1 MRAKDVMTSHPI
13 LVSAA
18 EQDRDALRRLMRDA
32 DIHHLPI
39 VENGLLI
46 GVWVA
51 TDDGR
56 VVMLGRDR
64 VEEVASDASADAG
77 MRALMGDA
85 EAVLVRDAGLPVGV
99 ITRSDVLG
107 IVRTAIGRGIGQR
120 HPRPTVI
127 RIAGP
132 AGAGKTT
139 LIMRSLAH
147 LGRFDAV
154 VVQANL
160 AGPEGSGEAAAP
172 GPPADVRELVEP
184 SAHWRSG
191 LERVVARLA
200 DSELILVEDRDGELD
215 LAHGIGEDVQVAVVP
230 VADAGAL
237 SAVQLADAQAV
248 VVTYADTSP
257 AGGVAEALASLEARC
272 PGIATFAVAAAQ
284 DDPGLEAWVRWV
296 GMQVMRR
303 HG

>member
-18 EQDRDALRRLMRDA
+18 EQDRDALRRLMHDA

-39 VENGLLI
+39 VENGLLL
-46 GVWVA
+46 GVWVE
-51 TDDGR
+51 TGEGE
-56 VVMLGRDR
+56 VVMLGRER
-64 VEEVASDASADAG
+64 VQEVSSDARADVG
-77 MRALMGDA
+77 VRALMGDA

-107 IVRTAIGRGIGQR
+107 IVRTAIGRGIGRR
-120 HPRPTVI
+120 HPRPTVV

-139 LIMRSLAH
+139 LIMRSLAY
-147 LGRFDAV
+147 LGQFDAV

-160 AGPEGSGEAAAP
+160 AAVEDAGAP
-172 GPPADVRELVEP
+172 VRPDGVREVVEP

-191 LERVVARLA
+191 LDRVVARLA
-200 DSELILVEDRDGELD
+200 DAELILVEDRDGEID
-215 LAHGIGEDVQVAVVP
+215 LAHGIGEDVQVAVIP
-230 VADAGAL
+230 VADAAAL
-237 SAVQLADAQAV
+237 SPLQLADAQAV
-248 VVTYADTSP
+248 VVTHADSLP
-257 AGGVAEALASLEARC
+257 ADALADAVAAVGARC
-272 PGIATFAVAAAQ
+272 PGLEIFPVAAAGE
-284 DDPGLEAWVRWV
+284 DPGLEPWVRWIA
-296 GMQVMRR
+296 MQVMRR

>member
-18 EQDRDALRRLMRDA
+18 EQDRAALRRLMEDA

-39 VENGLLI
+39 VEDGHLL

-51 TDDGR
+51 TGDGR

-64 VEEVASDASADAG
+64 VEEISSDASADAG

-107 IVRTAIGRGIGQR
+107 IVRTAIGRGIGRR

-132 AGAGKTT
+132 SGAGKTT

-147 LGRFDAV
+147 LGQFDAV
-154 VVQANL
+154 VVQANVV
-160 AGPEGSGEAAAP
+160 AGEPGGAEAGAGAA
-172 GPPADVRELVEP
+172 GVREVVEP

-191 LERVVARLA
+191 LERVVSRLA

-215 LAHGIGEDVQVAVVP
+215 LAHGIGEDVQVAVIP
-230 VADAGAL
+230 AADAGTL
-237 SAVQLADAQAV
+237 SALQLADAQAV
-248 VVTYADTSP
+248 VLTAADGLAP
-257 AGGVAEALASLEARC
+257 EAVAEILAAVERRC
-272 PGIATFAVAAAQ
+272 PGLATFVVASVQ
-284 DDPGLEAWVRWV
+284 DDEGLDPWVRWV
-296 GMQVMRR
+296 SMQVMRR

>member
-13 LVSAA
+13 LVSAS
-18 EQDRDALRRLMRDA
+18 EQDRTELLRLMRDA

-39 VENGLLI
+39 VENGLLL

-64 VEEVASDASADAG
+64 VQEVSSDASADAG
-77 MRALMGDA
+77 VRALMGDA

-99 ITRSDVLG
+99 ITRADVLG
-107 IVRTAIGRGIGQR
+107 IVRTAMGRGIGRR
-120 HPRPTVI
+120 HPRPVVV

-132 AGAGKTT
+132 QGAGKTT

-160 AGPEGSGEAAAP
+160 EGVDQPAAP
-172 GPPADVRELVEP
+172 GRPEDVREVRDP
-184 SAHWRSG
+184 AAHWRSG
-191 LERVVARLA
+191 LDRIVTRLA
-200 DSELILVEDRDGELD
+200 DAELILVEDRDGEID
-215 LAHGIGEDVQVAVVP
+215 LAHGIGEDVQVAVIP
-230 VADAGAL
+230 VGEASTL
-237 SAVQLADAQAV
+237 SPLQLADAQAV
-248 VVTYADTSP
+248 VVTYADTLP
-257 AGGVAEALASLEARC
+257 ADAVADAVAAVEARC
-272 PGIATFAVAAAQ
+272 PGLEIFPVAAAR
-284 DDPGLEAWVRWV
+284 DDQGLEPWIRWIA
-296 GMQVMRR
+296 MQVMRR

>member
-18 EQDRDALRRLMRDA
+18 EKDRAALRRLMEDA

-39 VENGLLI
+39 VEDGHLL

-51 TDDGR
+51 TGDGR

-64 VEEVASDASADAG
+64 VEEISSDASADAG

-107 IVRTAIGRGIGQR
+107 IVRTAIGRGIGRR

-132 AGAGKTT
+132 SGAGKTT

-147 LGRFDAV
+147 LGQFDAV

-160 AGPEGSGEAAAP
+160 AMDAGGGRPAEAA
-172 GPPADVRELVEP
+172 GVREVVEP

-191 LERVVARLA
+191 LERVVSRLA
-200 DSELILVEDRDGELD
+200 DAELILVEDRDGELD

-230 VADAGAL
+230 AADAGSL
-237 SAVQLADAQAV
+237 SALQLSDAQAAV
-248 VVTYADTSP
+248 LTAADGLEP
-257 AGGVAEALASLEARC
+257 ERVAEIVAAVEQRC
-272 PGIATFAVAAAQ
+272 PGLAVFVVASVQ
-284 DDPGLEAWVRWV
+284 DDAGLDHWVRWV
-296 GMQVMRR
+296 SMQVMRR

>member
-18 EQDRDALRRLMRDA
+18 EHDREQLLRLMRDA

-39 VENGLLI
+39 VENGLLL
-46 GVWVA
+46 GVWVE
-51 TDDGR
+51 TGDGR
-56 VVMLGRDR
+56 VVMMGRDK
-64 VEEVASDASADAG
+64 VEEVASDASADVG
-77 MRALMGDA
+77 VRALMGDA

-107 IVRTAIGRGIGQR
+107 IVRTAIGRGIGRR

-160 AGPEGSGEAAAP
+160 EGAAAP
-172 GPPADVRELVEP
+172 GAPPAPAEVREVVEP

-191 LERVVARLA
+191 LDRVVARLA
-200 DSELILVEDRDGELD
+200 DAELIIVEDRDGEID
-215 LAHGIGEDVQVAVVP
+215 LAHGIGEDAQVAVVP
-230 VADAGAL
+230 VSDASSL
-237 SAVQLADAQAV
+237 TPMQLADAQAV
-248 VVTYADTSP
+248 VLTYADTLAP
-257 AGGVAEALASLEARC
+257 GALAEAVAHVGRRC
-272 PGIATFAVAAAQ
+272 PGVLIFPTAAVR
-284 DDPGLEAWVRWV
+284 DDQGLDQWVRWIS
-296 GMQVMRR
+296 MQVMRR

>member
-18 EQDRDALRRLMRDA
+18 EQDRAALRRLMEDA

-39 VENGLLI
+39 VEDGHLL

-51 TDDGR
+51 TGDGR

-64 VEEVASDASADAG
+64 VEELSSDASADAG

-107 IVRTAIGRGIGQR
+107 IVRTAIGRGIGRR
-120 HPRPTVI
+120 HPRPTVV

-132 AGAGKTT
+132 SGAGKTT

-147 LGRFDAV
+147 LGQFDAV
-154 VVQANL
+154 VVQANVA
-160 AGPEGSGEAAAP
+160 AGDPGAETAEAA
-172 GPPADVRELVEP
+172 GVREVVEP

-191 LERVVARLA
+191 LERVVSRLA
-200 DSELILVEDRDGELD
+200 DSELIMVEDRDGELD
-215 LAHGIGEDVQVAVVP
+215 LAHGIGEDVQVAVIP
-230 VADAGAL
+230 AAEAGTL
-237 SAVQLADAQAV
+237 SALQLADAQAV
-248 VVTYADTSP
+248 VLTAADGLP
-257 AGGVAEALASLEARC
+257 PGEIEEILATVERRC
-272 PGIATFAVAAAQ
+272 PGLATFVVASVQ
-284 DDPGLEAWVRWV
+284 DDAGLDPWVRWV
-296 GMQVMRR
+296 SMQVMRR

>member
-18 EQDRDALRRLMRDA
+18 EQDRAALRRLMEDA

-39 VENGLLI
+39 VEDGHLL

-51 TDDGR
+51 TGDGR

-64 VEEVASDASADAG
+64 VEEISSDASADAG

-107 IVRTAIGRGIGQR
+107 IVRTALGRGIGRR

-132 AGAGKTT
+132 SGAGKTT

-147 LGRFDAV
+147 LGQFDAV

-160 AGPEGSGEAAAP
+160 GPDDAEDGGPAGAA
-172 GPPADVRELVEP
+172 GVREVVEP

-191 LERVVARLA
+191 LERVVGRLA
-200 DSELILVEDRDGELD
+200 DAELILVEDRDGELD
-215 LAHGIGEDVQVAVVP
+215 LAHGIGEDVQVAVVRA
-230 VADAGAL
+230 ADAGSL
-237 SAVQLADAQAV
+237 SALQLSDAQAAV
-248 VVTYADTSP
+248 LTAADGLEP
-257 AGGVAEALASLEARC
+257 EEVASIVAAVEQRC
-272 PGIATFAVAAAQ
+272 PGLAVFVVASVQ
-284 DDPGLEAWVRWV
+284 DDAGLDPWVRWLS
-296 GMQVMRR
+296 MQVLRR

>member
-18 EQDRDALRRLMRDA
+18 EQDRAELLRLMRDA

-39 VENGLLI
+39 VENGLLL

-64 VEEVASDASADAG
+64 VQEVSSDASADAG
-77 MRALMGDA
+77 VRALMGDA

-99 ITRSDVLG
+99 ITRADVLG
-107 IVRTAIGRGIGQR
+107 IVRTAMGRGIGRR
-120 HPRPTVI
+120 HPRPVVV

-132 AGAGKTT
+132 QGAGKTT

-160 AGPEGSGEAAAP
+160 EGVDQPAAP
-172 GPPADVRELVEP
+172 GRPGDVREVRDP
-184 SAHWRSG
+184 AAHWRSG
-191 LERVVARLA
+191 LDRIVTRLA
-200 DSELILVEDRDGELD
+200 DAELILVEDRDGEID
-215 LAHGIGEDVQVAVVP
+215 LAHGIGEDVQVAVIP
-230 VADAGAL
+230 VGEAATL
-237 SAVQLADAQAV
+237 SPLQLADAQAV
-248 VVTYADTSP
+248 VVTYADTLP
-257 AGGVAEALASLEARC
+257 ADAVADAVAAVEARC
-272 PGIATFAVAAAQ
+272 PGLEIFPVAAAR
-284 DDPGLEAWVRWV
+284 DDQGLEPWIRWIA
-296 GMQVMRR
+296 MQVMRR

>member
-18 EQDRDALRRLMRDA
+18 EQDRDALRRLMHDA

-39 VENGLLI
+39 VENGLLL
-46 GVWVA
+46 GVWVE
-51 TDDGR
+51 TGEGE
-56 VVMLGRDR
+56 VVMLGRER
-64 VEEVASDASADAG
+64 VQEVSSDASADVG
-77 MRALMGDA
+77 VRALMGDA

-107 IVRTAIGRGIGQR
+107 IVRTAIGRGIGRR
-120 HPRPTVI
+120 HPRPTVV

-139 LIMRSLAH
+139 LIMRSLAY
-147 LGRFDAV
+147 LGQFDAV

-160 AGPEGSGEAAAP
+160 AAVDDAGALIRPDG
-172 GPPADVRELVEP
+172 VREVVEP

-191 LERVVARLA
+191 LDRVVARLA
-200 DSELILVEDRDGELD
+200 DAELILVEDRDGEID
-215 LAHGIGEDVQVAVVP
+215 LAHGIGEDVQVAVIP
-230 VADAGAL
+230 VADVAGL
-237 SAVQLADAQAV
+237 SPLQLADAQAV
-248 VVTYADTSP
+248 VVTHADSLP
-257 AGGVAEALASLEARC
+257 ADALAEAVAAVGARC
-272 PGIATFAVAAAQ
+272 PGLQIFPVAAAAE
-284 DDPGLEAWVRWV
+284 DAGLEPWVRWIA
-296 GMQVMRR
+296 MQVMRR

>member
-18 EQDRDALRRLMRDA
+18 EQDRAALRRLMEDA

-39 VENGLLI
+39 VEDGHLL

-51 TDDGR
+51 TGDGR

-64 VEEVASDASADAG
+64 VEEISSDASADAG

-107 IVRTAIGRGIGQR
+107 IVRTALGRGIGRR

-132 AGAGKTT
+132 SGAGKTT
-139 LIMRSLAH
+139 LIMRSLAR
-147 LGRFDAV
+147 LGQFDAV

-160 AGPEGSGEAAAP
+160 GPDDAEDGGPAGATG
-172 GPPADVRELVEP
+172 VREVVEP

-191 LERVVARLA
+191 LERVVGRLA
-200 DSELILVEDRDGELD
+200 DAELILVEDRDGELD
-215 LAHGIGEDVQVAVVP
+215 LAHGIGEDVQVAVVRA
-230 VADAGAL
+230 ADAGSL
-237 SAVQLADAQAV
+237 SALQLSDAQAAV
-248 VVTYADTSP
+248 LTAADGLEP
-257 AGGVAEALASLEARC
+257 EEVASIVAAVEQRC
-272 PGIATFAVAAAQ
+272 PGLAVFVVASVQ
-284 DDPGLEAWVRWV
+284 DDAGLDPWVRWLS
-296 GMQVMRR
+296 MQVLRR